1 MIEKRGKSL
10 VKQASAATVYMFQS
24 SLGKRLRYLSTFLL
38 KRQVSFM
45 SLVPFWSDIKRQGY
59 QTS

>member
-24 SLGKRLRYLSTFLL
+24 ILEKRLLYLSILL
-38 KRQVSFM
+38 PERQVGLM
-45 SLVPFWSDIKRQGY
+45 SLMPFWSDTK
-59 QTS
+59 